1 MSLIAK
7 WINLINKVA
16 VGSWKTRIIFAPIVG
31 LFYIALIGFFI
42 YISFIVDQLADFP
55 KILSNPPW
63 NLIIGIP
70 VTLIGFTLIFFSVLF
85 FLKVKGTP
93 VPLSPPPKLVKT
105 GLYKYM
111 RNPMLTGIF
120 VQLFGCGIITN
131 SISLIFIFTP
141 LFMIINIWELKMVEE
156 PELEM
161 RLGKD
166 YIEYKKQVPMF
177 FPWFKND
184 NAK

>member
-1 MSLIAK
+1 MSIIIK
-7 WINLINKVA
+7 WIDLIHKTATGN
-16 VGSWKTRIIFAPIVG
+16 WKTKLIFAPIVG
-31 LFYIALIGFFI
+31 LFYLTVIGFFI
-42 YISFIVDQLADFP
+42 YISFIFDKFVNFP
-55 KILSNPPW
+55 GILINPW

-70 VTLIGFTLIFFSVLF
+70 VVIIGFTLMFFSVLF

-93 VPLSPPPKLVKT
+93 VPLSPPPKLVKS
-105 GLYKYM
+105 GLYKYV

-141 LFMIINIWELKMVEE
+141 LFMLINIWELKMVEE
-156 PELEM
+156 PELEK

-166 YIEYKKQVPMF
+166 YIDYKKQVPMF
-177 FPWFKND
+177 FPWFSK
-184 NAK
+184 

>member
-16 VGSWKTRIIFAPIVG
+16 VGNWKTKLIFAPIVG
-31 LFYIALIGFFI
+31 LFYVALIGFFI
-42 YISFIVDQLADFP
+42 YISFVLDQLANFP
-55 KILSNPPW
+55 EIFSIPW

-70 VTLIGFTLIFFSVLF
+70 LVVIGFTLMFFSVIF

-105 GLYKYM
+105 GLYKYV

-120 VQLFGCGIITN
+120 VQLFGWGIITN

-156 PELEM
+156 PELEK
-161 RLGKD
+161 RLGKE
-166 YIEYKKQVPMF
+166 YIEYKKYVPMF
-177 FPWFKND
+177 FPWLK
-184 NAK
+184 K